1 MEIEDITLETIAEK
15 MPFFLEYW
23 PFIITGIVCL
33 LAGFVLFKTALES
46 PGEESLPPEPDLLD
60 ELDDLE
66 DEMDLEAEE
75 TENNEQIVP
84 ALPIDLKHI
93 PLSYTKISPEESL
106 KRTEEFFKL
115 MSNRRTVR
123 FFSPEPVPVEIIRNI
138 IMTAGTAPS
147 GAHTEP
153 WTYVLVSDP
162 KMKQKIRDIVENEER
177 INYERRMGD
186 TWVTDLKP
194 LKTDWEK
201 EYLTTAP
208 YLILVFKQ
216 MYGFKENGLK
226 KTHYYNEMSVAI
238 AAGILLT
245 AIHNAGLVS
254 LTSTPLNCGP
264 ALRVLLDR
272 PSNEKLTLLLP
283 VGYPAEDA
291 TVPDL
296 TRKPLEE
303 ILVEI

>member
-1 MEIEDITLETIAEK
+1 MNLEDMTLSFISEH
-15 MPFFLEYW
+15 MPFFFEYW

-33 LAGFVLFKTALES
+33 LAAVVLFKTALET
-46 PGEESLPPEPDLLD
+46 PGDECLPPEQDMFD
-60 ELDDLE
+60 ELNEL
-66 DEMDLEAEE
+66 DEMDEDESE
-75 TENNEQIVP
+75 KNQEDESVVP
-84 ALPIDLKHI
+84 ALPVDLKHI
-93 PLSYTKISPEESL
+93 PFEFSRMSHEESV
-106 KRTEEFFKL
+106 KKSKEFL
-115 MSNRRTVR
+115 DMMSKRRTVR
-123 FFSPEPVPVEIIRNI
+123 FFSTDPVPVEILKNI
-138 IMTAGTAPS
+138 IMTAGTSPS

-153 WTYVLVSDP
+153 WTYVLVSNP
-162 KMKQKIRDIVENEER
+162 EIKQKIRDIVENEER

-186 TWVTDLKP
+186 VWVTDLKP

-216 MYGFKENGLK
+216 LYSFKENGMK
-226 KTHYYNEMSVAI
+226 KMHYYNEMSVAI

-245 AIHNAGLVS
+245 AIHYAGLVS

-264 ALRVLLDR
+264 AIRVLLER
-272 PSNEKLTLLLP
+272 PQNEKLTLLLP
-283 VGYPAEDA
+283 VGYPADDA

-296 TRKPLEE
+296 SRKPIEE